1 MYTKKGYPEEGE
13 FIICTIIKV
22 LPHSVFA
29 TLDEYDKKEGMIHT
43 SEMDRRWVRNMK
55 VYLKIGRQLVCKVM
69 DVDKE
74 RNQINLSIRR
84 VGEGQ
89 RRSKMQKWKNEKR
102 GDDLLQFF
110 AKKNKIKIE
119 EIYKKFDENII
130 SNYDGLYPFML
141 EVTRLGED
149 TLKELKIQSKEAH
162 ELFDLI
168 KQRIKIPK
176 SEIIGELHMH
186 STRGDGVNMIKNAV
200 NDIIETAKKKDYE
213 VSINYIGAPKYQIKI
228 SAENKKR
235 ADQASEEIVSRL
247 QSLLGGKSNVEFV
260 KNRS

>member
-13 FIICTIIKV
+13 FIICTISNV
-22 LPHSVFA
+22 LPHAVFA
-29 TLDEYDKKEGMIHT
+29 DLDEYDKKEGMIHT

-74 RNQINLSIRR
+74 KGQINLSIRR

-89 RRSKMQKWKNEKR
+89 RRSKLQTWKNEKR
-102 GDDLLQFF
+102 ADDLLQFF
-110 AKKNKIKIE
+110 AKKNKQDIE
-119 EIYKKFDENII
+119 DLYKKFDENII
-130 SNYDGLYPFML
+130 SNYDGIYPFML
-141 EVTRLGED
+141 EVTRLGEE
-149 TLKELKIQSKEAH
+149 TLKELNIQSKIAH

-176 SEIIGELHMH
+176 AEINGELHMH
-186 STRGDGVNMIKNAV
+186 SIKGDGLNAIKKAV
-200 NDIIETAKKKDYE
+200 KEIETIAKNNDYE
-213 VSINYIGAPKYQIKI
+213 VTINYMGAPKYQIKI
-228 SAENKKR
+228 SADHKKK
-235 ADQASEEIVSRL
+235 AEQASEDIVSKL

-260 KNRS
+260 RSRS